1 MTQQAQSSATPA
13 ARRLFVYG
21 DHRFDDPGSA
31 YTTEQVRLH
40 LVQYF
45 PELAHAAVE
54 EKALPD
60 GTVEVTFRK
69 QVARKGS
76 SDAGRLSLLLDELA
90 AALPYDDPL
99 AELAASLGSPL
110 SLAAILDA
118 RETLQTNA
126 DQAFA
131 QADRTSRVVKR
142 CVHLSPA
149 PLHGVPSGF

>member
-76 SDAGRLSLLLDELA
+76 SDAGRLSLLLDALA
-90 AALPYDDPL
+90 VVAPYDDPL

-110 SLAAILDA
+110 SLAALLDVQD
-118 RETLQTNA
+118 TLQARA
-126 DQAFA
+126 DLVYGQAR
-131 QADRTSRVVKR
+131 RTARVVNR
-142 CVHLSPA
+142 CLDLPPSPTR
-149 PLHGVPSGF
+149 GVPLGF

>member
-1 MTQQAQSSATPA
+1 M
-13 ARRLFVYG
+13 
-21 DHRFDDPGSA
+21 
-31 YTTEQVRLH
+31 
-40 LVQYF
+40 VQYF

-90 AALPYDDPL
+90 AVLPYDDPL

-110 SLAAILDA
+110 SLAALLDA
-118 RETLQTNA
+118 RDTLHARA
-126 DQAFA
+126 DQVYGQASRTA
-131 QADRTSRVVKR
+131 QVVKR
-142 CVHLSPA
+142 CLDLPPSPTS
-149 PLHGVPSGF
+149 GVPLGF